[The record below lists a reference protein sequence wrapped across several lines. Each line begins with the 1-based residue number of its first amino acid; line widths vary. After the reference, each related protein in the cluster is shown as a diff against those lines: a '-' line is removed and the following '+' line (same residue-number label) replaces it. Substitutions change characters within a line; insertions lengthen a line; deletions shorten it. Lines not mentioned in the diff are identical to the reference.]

1 MESFL
6 AEWPEYNDRLQGLI
20 SKLTEEKTVLVVLHR
35 ARCNIILRLKNL
47 AVYYWFT
54 RSIVRISLNKNSNYF
69 YIPRTSKH
77 TDTCN

>member
-6 AEWPEYNDRLQGLI
+6 AEWPEYNDTAR
-20 SKLTEEKTVLVVLHR
+20 LTEEKAVLVVLHR

-47 AVYYWFT
+47 AVHYWFT

-77 TDTCN
+77 TDTCKLK

>member
-20 SKLTEEKTVLVVLHR
+20 SKLTEEKAVLVVLHR

-47 AVYYWFT
+47 AV
-54 RSIVRISLNKNSNYF
+54 
-69 YIPRTSKH
+69 H
-77 TDTCN
+77 